1 MLYFTDSC
9 LFFRFRFILRFLLG
23 QSKKKNKSSDYTNEL
38 SSEAEI
44 AGKVGLICQ
53 REETR
58 DCKLYSIDTLNK

>member
-9 LFFRFRFILRFLLG
+9 LFFSIPFHSQILN
-23 QSKKKNKSSDYTNEL
+23 KNKSSDYTNEL